1 MDLHSRTGTLVG
13 GLGAMTRTGKPF
25 PLRIPRFDP
34 KTYLCRACRKKVVQE
49 PKSFIAIRG
58 GGLALEDEALQAY
71 GPSES
76 LLGFLNL
83 FWYGDCSRDSEPQVP
98 ESTLIR
104 VVANA
109 SEGQF
114 EIRVCS
120 LRCLRRF
127 FRLIEDELKVAIA
140 AMKGKPLGRDRRKGA
155 PSPS

>member
-1 MDLHSRTGTLVG
+1 
-13 GLGAMTRTGKPF
+13 MTRTNKSF
-25 PLRIPRFDP
+25 PLRFPRFDP
-34 KTYLCRACRKKVVQE
+34 RTYICRACKKKVVQE

-76 LLGFLNL
+76 LLGFLDL
-83 FWYGDCSRDSEPQVP
+83 FWYGDCSRDPEPQVP
-98 ESTLIR
+98 ASTLIR
-104 VVANA
+104 VVNNA

-140 AMKGKPLGRDRRKGA
+140 TVQQKPRARTRRRRDPL
-155 PSPS
+155 PS